1 MLHEMF
7 KVVMLKILSEVIVY
21 VNVTHE
27 FFEALKILIK
37 VIVYVNVTRVFRSRH
52 DANIGRDNCLSK

>member
-7 KVVMLKILSEVIVY
+7 KVVMLKVLSEVIVY

-27 FFEALKILIK
+27 FFEAVMLKILDEI
-37 VIVYVNVTRVFRSRH
+37 IVYLNDT
-52 DANIGRDNCLSK
+52 